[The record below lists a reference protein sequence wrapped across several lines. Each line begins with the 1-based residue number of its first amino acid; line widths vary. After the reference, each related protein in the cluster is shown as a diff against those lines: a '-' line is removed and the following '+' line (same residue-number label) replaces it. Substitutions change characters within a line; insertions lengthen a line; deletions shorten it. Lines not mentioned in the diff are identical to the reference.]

1 MMTLEEFSAEESAL
15 DFRETILPNA
25 RPSNSVFDEF
35 TELKDIPRAV
45 TSLTPEAI
53 KRFGVRD
60 FGDLE
65 RVSAG
70 TQLANFYGI
79 PGTPYIRGDL
89 GSIYF
94 NGMLRAYQRNEAPTS
109 FGSLEGLDIVKGA
122 APGHFGPSQAG
133 GYINFIPKSPFF
145 DESRGNF
152 RFTYG
157 SFGSFNVQF
166 DYGGPVEV
174 LGRPAAYRASFTGQ
188 LADSFYDRIENNF
201 ISIYASVK
209 SEIFKDVTLFSGME
223 FYLFRSNENAG
234 FNRVTQD
241 LIDNGNYIV
250 GEPTLLTS
258 DFANGLVA
266 KQDSPFVISGG
277 LVFDDPA
284 ASTVTAFGGGNFVAE
299 NGPLPAGTLISAL
312 IPSAGFV
319 ATQSGAAQ
327 AALGPNG
334 EYTPG
339 YFAAGGQ
346 VETVN
351 IEGST
356 VLADDADF
364 ADSEDFIW
372 FLDLVSERNPDM
384 KLTSKTFV
392 EYFDS
397 NKLSS
402 YGYAFLT
409 EQLVFEQKVFASFE
423 LEDFMPFESVHKI
436 TGGFSFRAS
445 DVLQLQDFDAEPFS
459 RRDISAPIITQNS
472 RVITGAQLNSNGTNN
487 WSQFNS
493 ANVESQLFQ
502 YSGFLYVTSE
512 WTNWL
517 TTVVSARGEVAAFE
531 ADQPVEPDFADPVN
545 GGSVDP
551 LVGFDGQK
559 TYGNFSGSVIVEPIE
574 PVSVYATVVQG
585 TALTPTQG
593 GAINIGE
600 GNFNELELY
609 EAGIKVELFDKKLF
623 GSVAGYYW
631 DRAQFNDI
639 AGALDQIR
647 AKGFEAELT
656 WVPIEG
662 LSISS
667 AFNMQRQNLRSGL
680 PFRFWN
686 AGDANVPL
694 VSGGLFAAGGDPFG
708 IVAQNNPDQVIP
720 GTPEITANLFII
732 YQHPSGFGGGFG
744 PQWRDGYAHNFE
756 NTLRI
761 PSSLVWNAIAFYEH
775 KRFSVQVEFLNIG
788 SEDYFLGSDPF
799 FAANTIITKA
809 PDFEVQVSAS
819 FNF

>member
-1 MMTLEEFSAEESAL
+1 MTLEEFSAEESAL

-25 RPSNSVFDEF
+25 RPSNSVFDDF

-70 TQLANFYGI
+70 TQLANFYGV

-133 GYINFIPKSPFF
+133 GYVNFIPKSPYF
-145 DESRGNF
+145 DEARGQF
-152 RFTYG
+152 TFTYG
-157 SFGSFNVQF
+157 SYGSFNTQF

-201 ISIYASVK
+201 ISLYASVK
-209 SEIFKDVTLFSGME
+209 SEIFRDVTMFSGME

-234 FNRVTQD
+234 WNRVTQD

-250 GEPTLLTS
+250 GEPQDITS
-258 DFANGLVA
+258 AFAQGLVA
-266 KQDSPFVISGG
+266 KQDSPFVTASVSPTGAFTDP
-277 LVFDDPA
+277 LVFA
-284 ASTVTAFGGGNFVAE
+284 GGNFVAE
-299 NGPLPAGTLISAL
+299 GGVLGPNPAAL
-312 IPSAGFV
+312 IPSADFIAGLP
-319 ATQSGAAQ
+319 GGLAAL
-327 AALGPNG
+327 LGPNG
-334 EYTPG
+334 EYTAA
-339 YFAAGGQ
+339 YLNAGGT
-346 VETVN
+346 VETTN

-356 VLADDADF
+356 VLSDDADF
-364 ADSEDFIW
+364 ADSEDFIF
-372 FLDLVSERNPDM
+372 FLDLVSERNPDI
-384 KLTSKTFV
+384 KLTGKTFV

-402 YGYAFLT
+402 YGYAFLS
-409 EQLVFEQKVFASFE
+409 EQLVFEQKMFATMD
-423 LEDFMPFESVHKI
+423 LADFMPTPFDTSHKL
-436 TGGFSFRAS
+436 TGGFSFRMS

-459 RRDISAPIITQNS
+459 RRDISRGIISANS
-472 RVITGAQLNSNGTNN
+472 QVITGAQLNANGTNN
-487 WSQFNS
+487 WSQFDS
-493 ANVESQLFQ
+493 ANLENQLFQ
-502 YSGFLYVTSE
+502 YAGFLYVISE
-512 WTNWL
+512 WTSWL
-517 TTVVSARGEVAAFE
+517 KTVASARGEVAAFE
-531 ADQPVEPDFADPVN
+531 GGQPVEPDFFDPVN
-545 GGSVDP
+545 GGSVAARP
-551 LVGFDGQK
+551 NFSGQK

-574 PVSVYATVVQG
+574 PVSLYATVVQG

-593 GAINIGE
+593 GGVFGE
-600 GNFNELELY
+600 TNFNEIELY
-609 EAGIKVELFDKKLF
+609 EAGVKVELFEKKLY

-656 WVPIEG
+656 WVPIKG
-662 LSISS
+662 LSISG
-667 AFNMQRQNLRSGL
+667 AFNVQRQHLRSPLG
-680 PFRFWN
+680 FRFWN
-686 AGDANVPL
+686 GGDRNVPL

-708 IVAQNNPDQVIP
+708 LVAQNNPDQVIP
-720 GTPEITANLFII
+720 GTPEVTANLFII
-732 YQHPSGFGGGFG
+732 YEHPTGFGGGFG

-761 PSSLVWNAIAFYEH
+761 PSSLVWNAIAFYER
-775 KRFSVQVEFLNIG
+775 KRFAVQVEFINIG
-788 SEDYFLGSDPF
+788 SQDYFLGSDPF

-809 PDFEVQVSAS
+809 PDFEVKVSAS
-819 FNF
+819 FKF